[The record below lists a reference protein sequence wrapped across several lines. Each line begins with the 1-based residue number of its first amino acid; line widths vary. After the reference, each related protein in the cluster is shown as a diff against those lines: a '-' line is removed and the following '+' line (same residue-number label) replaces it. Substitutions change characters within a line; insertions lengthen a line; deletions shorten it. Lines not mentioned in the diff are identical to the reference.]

1 MDKDMGLRVREAG
14 LDRSGLGLL
23 LGLQSPVAVETF
35 KEAEPS
41 ALSLSLFLSWVGE
54 RTSSALEL
62 LTEGGAFS
70 LLLLLLLRLP
80 VIVIIIMLFLKAF
93 SLVLHRLL
101 EGFTSLIGEALLPS
115 GTGLGATIS
124 GLSTAAL
131 MLK

>member
-14 LDRSGLGLL
+14 LDRSG

-41 ALSLSLFLSWVGE
+41 ALSLFLFLSWAGE

-62 LTEGGAFS
+62 WTEGGAFS
-70 LLLLLLLRLP
+70 LLLLLLRLP

-93 SLVLHRLL
+93 SLFLHRLL
-101 EGFTSLIGEALLPS
+101 EGLTSLIGEALLPS
-115 GTGLGATIS
+115 GAVLGATMS

>member
-14 LDRSGLGLL
+14 LDRSGIGLL

-41 ALSLSLFLSWVGE
+41 ALSLSLFLSWAGE

-70 LLLLLLLRLP
+70 LLLLLLRLP
-80 VIVIIIMLFLKAF
+80 AIVIIMLFLKAF

-101 EGFTSLIGEALLPS
+101 EGFTSLIGEVLLPS
-115 GTGLGATIS
+115 GTGLGTTMS